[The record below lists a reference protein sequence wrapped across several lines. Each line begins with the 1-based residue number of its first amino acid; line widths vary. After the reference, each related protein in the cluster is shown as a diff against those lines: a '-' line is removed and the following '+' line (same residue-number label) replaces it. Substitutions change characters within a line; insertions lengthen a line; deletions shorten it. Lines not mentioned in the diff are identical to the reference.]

1 MAVHEG
7 LGLLDILKPRETV
20 LFSHVGETGLVH
32 QSGQPF
38 SAVETNL
45 NVEREPRLDAAV
57 HEAEERMDE
66 VVIEVEAFS
75 EAGDKS
81 KLLFVAPA
89 RDIERVAGL
98 NTGNHADEAPVHPIL
113 ERRFTGHSFFAD
125 SAGLKIDNLPRVL
138 RSYACRSLFQLS
150 AHPLHVL
157 AELLEEDPLG
167 MQVTLHPVWVYN
179 LSEST
184 LEERDGQNH

>member
-1 MAVHEG
+1 M
-7 LGLLDILKPRETV
+7 
-20 LFSHVGETGLVH
+20 VH

-38 SAVETNL
+38 SPVETNL
-45 NVEREPRLDAAV
+45 NVERKPRLDAAV

-81 KLLFVAPA
+81 QLPFVAAA

-98 NTGNHADEAPVHPIL
+98 NTGNHADEAPVHPIFQ
-113 ERRFTGHSFFAD
+113 RRFTGHSFFAD

-138 RSYACRSLFQLS
+138 RSYACRSLFPILVAAVGRILKEAGFPGPPQ
-150 AHPLHVL
+150 
-157 AELLEEDPLG
+157 EL
-167 MQVTLHPVWVYN
+167 
-179 LSEST
+179 
-184 LEERDGQNH
+184 